1 MSRDNVQKITA
12 DLSQL
17 PEPFPGHA
25 ANRVETGAL
34 EINDDWPG
42 VFIRGDNAMHYA
54 VCLKQLLA
62 KLESQI
68 DQNNVVDIVY
78 LSAVHSLVKLL
89 DSSRI

>member
-1 MSRDNVQKITA
+1 MSRNDIQKITA

-17 PEPFPGHA
+17 PEPFAGHA

-54 VCLKQLLA
+54 ITVRQVLAVLDAQDPEYKQVDMFVRGALKSLQSLLA
-62 KLESQI
+62 
-68 DQNNVVDIVY
+68 
-78 LSAVHSLVKLL
+78 
-89 DSSRI
+89 SSRI

>member
-1 MSRDNVQKITA
+1 MSQTNIQRITA

-34 EINDDWPG
+34 EVNDDWPG

-54 VCLKQLLA
+54 VSLKRLLV
-62 KLESQI
+62 KLESQTDTTDLI
-68 DQNNVVDIVY
+68 DIVS
-78 LSAVHSLVKLL
+78 LGTVQSLVKLL

>member
-1 MSRDNVQKITA
+1 MSRDNIQKITA

-17 PEPFPGHA
+17 PEPFPGSP

-54 VCLKQLLA
+54 MSIKQALVKLEAEPNLDIHSALAISSLKSLLQLLA
-62 KLESQI
+62 
-68 DQNNVVDIVY
+68 
-78 LSAVHSLVKLL
+78 
-89 DSSRI
+89 SSRI

>member
-1 MSRDNVQKITA
+1 MSQDNVQKITA

-25 ANRVETGAL
+25 ANRIETGAL
-34 EINDDWPG
+34 AINDDWPG

-54 VCLKQLLA
+54 VCLKRLLS
-62 KLESQI
+62 KIESQSDSTDLI
-68 DQNNVVDIVY
+68 DIVS

>member
-54 VCLKQLLA
+54 VSLKQLLS
-62 KLESQI
+62 KLESHV
-68 DQNNVVDIVY
+68 DQSDVVDIIS
-78 LSAVHSLVKLL
+78 LSAVKSLVKLL